1 MRLDASA
8 VTPGLANR
16 FQKGTEP
23 SAKSSQSG
31 AAWVPKREQFACSC
45 CAGAPFP
52 PVSAS
57 ARTAATRT
65 PNLFTRLTVAAST
78 ASLRPAYK
86 RFTSDGLHWTFI
98 KRGRASPGLATNRC
112 SQRENHHGAEGA
124 GFSRSEKAPDSYGS
138 LSSGESTSGISSA
151 SMSLLPELPPS
162 STPGSFAP

>member
-65 PNLFTRLTVAAST
+65 PNLFTRLTVAARPGN
-78 ASLRPAYK
+78 ARPRLRTVNDYEL
-86 RFTSDGLHWTFI
+86 DVFI
-98 KRGRASPGLATNRC
+98 EGRVHFGDLF
-112 SQRENHHGAEGA
+112 G
-124 GFSRSEKAPDSYGS
+124 
-138 LSSGESTSGISSA
+138 
-151 SMSLLPELPPS
+151 
-162 STPGSFAP
+162 

>member
-16 FQKGTEP
+16 FQKGTEL

-65 PNLFTRLTVAAST
+65 PNLFTRLTVAAPSE
-78 ASLRPAYK
+78 SLRAAYK
-86 RFTSDGLHWTFI
+86 RFT
-98 KRGRASPGLATNRC
+98 RGPTATGIHAARPGFARPRHQTL
-112 SQRENHHGAEGA
+112 
-124 GFSRSEKAPDSYGS
+124 
-138 LSSGESTSGISSA
+138 
-151 SMSLLPELPPS
+151 LLP
-162 STPGSFAP
+162 